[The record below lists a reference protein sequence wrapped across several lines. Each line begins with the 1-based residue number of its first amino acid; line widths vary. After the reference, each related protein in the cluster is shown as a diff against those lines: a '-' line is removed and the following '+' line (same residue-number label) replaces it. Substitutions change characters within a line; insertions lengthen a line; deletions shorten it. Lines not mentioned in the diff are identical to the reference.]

1 MKLTRLLAPALGV
14 AVVAASAGTAT
25 AAPDKPQRLRGME
38 DRSFAVE
45 VTLPDGSSF
54 PNCYTFE
61 ADGTWI
67 DPAAPEGVW
76 SQRGV
81 GSYTATSDLG
91 VGVLSQRGIVT
102 PTGEDGGLELR
113 ARTYIPAGA
122 FGPDPLTV
130 VSIGSEVESCGT

>member
-14 AVVAASAGTAT
+14 AMIAASAGTAT

-76 SQRGV
+76 SQRGAGWLV
-81 GSYTATSDLG
+81 GRIRRCPRDGLHLARGRKTSRRVGETSECRTAPRLA
-91 VGVLSQRGIVT
+91 LRQRVAT
-102 PTGEDGGLELR
+102 PD
-113 ARTYIPAGA
+113 A
-122 FGPDPLTV
+122 
-130 VSIGSEVESCGT
+130 